1 MFEDMELTAG
11 GRYSMWNS
19 WSKLKKDWKPQG

>member
-11 GRYSMWNS
+11 GSYSMWNS
-19 WSKLKKDWKPQG
+19 WSKLRKEWNLQG